1 MFLINTVK
9 DFFIS
14 GKIPKEAARLAF
26 DWKTA
31 AKLISQYKPYVAYAG
46 FLNNKASFLIYQ
58 GGIAIY
64 PQELLLTDTDVP
76 VLRMDNHS
84 EPILCYVKEY
94 EDYALTWTED
104 SLDLLT
110 VKIKSNDRRETYG
123 VGEK

>member
-26 DWKTA
+26 DWKAA
-31 AKLISQYKPYVAYAG
+31 AKLISKYRPYVAYAG
-46 FLNNKASFLIYQ
+46 FLKSKASFLIYK
-58 GGIAIY
+58 GGIAMY

-76 VLRMDNHS
+76 VLKMDNHS
-84 EPILCYVKEY
+84 EPIPCYVKEY
-94 EDYALTWTED
+94 EDYAITWTKD

-110 VKIKSNDRRETYG
+110 VKIKSNDRRETHG
-123 VGEK
+123 IGEK